1 MKKIKKRIKVL
12 LENKF
17 VAYFVIPSFL
27 LGFWLLGATLFNNK
41 ISFSVL
47 TYKNQDAFERSEIR
61 KKLFKGDKV
70 TGEFKAKDNYLGL
83 ILINFENFIKPDFRG
98 EDVLAFRVKENGA
111 KEWYYYNNYRSG
123 LLQDELQFPFG
134 FPSIA
139 WSKGK
144 TYQFEIE
151 SLFGNDTNA
160 VSIANTSIY
169 SASQMPRAE
178 IAGSKRRLVDYVIKK
193 ALVSFVDVDFLFS
206 SILYLLPF
214 LSYAA
219 WRLYVRK
226 LKMKNTIFQ
235 VLLYTFFIVEIF
247 VLREEYLGVYLSL
260 VSGWLLLIYSN
271 KFKSKVS
278 FTLGFLLLLL
288 WVFLLMLNINGEF
301 SKLNIWAY
309 TFLAIGAFQAFLEE
323 RASRKA

>member
-1 MKKIKKRIKVL
+1 MKKIKKRIKL
-12 LENKF
+12 FLENKF
-17 VAYFVIPSFL
+17 VAYFFIPSL
-27 LGFWLLGATLFNNK
+27 LIGFWILGSTLFNNK
-41 ISFSVL
+41 IAFSVL
-47 TYKNQDAFERSEIR
+47 TYKNPDTFERNEI
-61 KKLFKGDKV
+61 KIKLLEGDKV
-70 TGEFKAKDNYLGL
+70 TGEFRAKDNYLGL

-98 EDVLAFRVKENGA
+98 EDVLAFRIKEKGA
-111 KEWYYYNNYRSG
+111 SQWYYYNNYRSG

-139 WSKGK
+139 WSKDK

-178 IAGSKRRLVDYVIKK
+178 FAGSKKRLINYVFKK
-193 ALVSFVDVDFLFS
+193 AIVSFVDTDFLFS

-235 VLLYTFFIVEIF
+235 MVLFTFFIVEIF
-247 VLREEYLGVYLSL
+247 VLREEYLGVYLFL
-260 VSGWLLLIYSN
+260 VSGWILLVFSN
-271 KFKSKVS
+271 KIKSSVTFS
-278 FTLGFLLLLL
+278 IGFLILLT
-288 WVFLLMLNINGEF
+288 WVFLLMLNIDGEY

-309 TFLAIGAFQAFLEE
+309 TFLAIGSLQTFLEE
-323 RASRKA
+323 RSSRKK